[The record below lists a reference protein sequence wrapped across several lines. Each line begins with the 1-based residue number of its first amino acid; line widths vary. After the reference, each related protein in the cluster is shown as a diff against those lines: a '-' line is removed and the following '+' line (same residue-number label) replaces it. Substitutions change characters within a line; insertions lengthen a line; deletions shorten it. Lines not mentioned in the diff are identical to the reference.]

1 MREQPVPDA
10 ALRDGGATEMARIWV
25 AEHGLHCS
33 LRIGVYDDTP
43 IDEARAWGMMLA
55 DLLRHVGRGLSAYYQ
70 REAGE
75 VVEAVLGRPDHADRR
90 RPGRRAGDSVWRP
103 RAPVALNRRA
113 SKSRAIWSL
122 RDWSSRTG
130 SVYPGEACARS
141 QSPMRRGGYE
151 AWILPEQ
158 GPAPLGQR
166 Q

>member
-10 ALRDGGATEMARIWV
+10 ALRDGGATEMARVWV

-75 VVEAVLGRPDHADRR
+75 VVEAVLEAMRDELAAPTTPIEGGLADAPETT
-90 RPGRRAGDSVWRP
+90 PG
-103 RAPVALNRRA
+103 
-113 SKSRAIWSL
+113 
-122 RDWSSRTG
+122 
-130 SVYPGEACARS
+130 
-141 QSPMRRGGYE
+141 
-151 AWILPEQ
+151 
-158 GPAPLGQR
+158 GPAPR
-166 Q
+166 SH